1 MRKIWGIILLA
12 ALSLTLSACGNMAST
27 ESDDSAKIASGSA
40 IQVSDPRK
48 DALQAYYD
56 VLSQEKNQNEDVE
69 CMKPYFAISDLN
81 TDGIPELLIHSS
93 ANVQDYDQYY
103 TYENGTAIK
112 LDWPN
117 ANEGYARSI
126 GDLYTL
132 SSRNT
137 YAFFLENPEGG
148 RDGKF
153 SYGYSLAEY
162 AIENHQI
169 RMINDVFW
177 RMEISS
183 DSNHQTDILEC
194 TWNDQKCS
202 LDEIMDQYQLEK
214 TQNEKSG
221 NIHFDFS
228 SKEDSYI
235 RFLPNTDANRKAV
248 CIDSNP
254 TVYALNAYYNILLH
268 EEYMQDYDG
277 DGDIITSTHF
287 AISDLD
293 ADGMPE
299 LLISDDGNILSLHE
313 FYTYENHTLEND
325 KGEVKEIEIPD
336 DVDLCPAAGGL
347 CLLPSRNSFA
357 YFRGGPA
364 YDDEKDGNGYM
375 PYTLIEYKI
384 ENYQIRQVNHAFW
397 QICLSGSKAG
407 TTEFT
412 LNEQK
417 CSGEEIIDQYPL
429 KEGKDEYG
437 QDRYHLEANFIE
449 LLPNTEENRKAII
462 TGSVSDSDTNNTE
475 SESESLKSNTSQ
487 QDTEQD

>member
-1 MRKIWGIILLA
+1 MRKVWGTLLLT

-40 IQVSDPRK
+40 IQIPYPRK

-56 VLSQEKNQNEDVE
+56 VLSQEKYLNEDAE
-69 CMKPYFAISDLN
+69 GIDTYFSISDLN
-81 TDGIPELLIHSS
+81 TDGIPELLIHSTAS
-93 ANVQDYDQYY
+93 VMDFEDYY

-112 LDWPN
+112 L
-117 ANEGYARSI
+117 EGSVGESYCRNI
-126 GDLYTL
+126 GKLYTL
-132 SSRNT
+132 PSRNT
-137 YAFFLENPEGG
+137 YAFFLENPLGG
-148 RDGKF
+148 NDGK
-153 SYGYSLAEY
+153 YHYDYYLTEY
-162 AIENHQI
+162 VIENHQI
-169 RMINDVFW
+169 QIINDVFW
-177 RMEISS
+177 QTEMS
-183 DSNHQTDILEC
+183 DTKTDVIEC
-194 TWNDQKCS
+194 SRNDQKCS
-202 LDEIMDQYQLEK
+202 IDEIMNEYPIEK
-214 TQNEKSG
+214 TQYDNDSADIYYEL
-221 NIHFDFS
+221 S
-228 SKEDSYI
+228 SQEVSRIK
-235 RFLPNTDANRKAV
+235 FLPNSSVMRKTV
-248 CIDSNP
+248 CVDDSNP
-254 TVYALNAYYNILLH
+254 AAYALKAYYNLLFE
-268 EEYMQDYDG
+268 EEYQNNNKE
-277 DGDIITSTHF
+277 DIIMDTHF

-299 LLISDDGNILSLHE
+299 LLISNDGNNIRSLHE
-313 FYTYENHTLEND
+313 FYTYENYTLEND

-384 ENYQIRQVNHAFW
+384 ENRQIRQVNHAFW
-397 QICLSGSKAG
+397 QICNFGSKAG

-462 TGSVSDSDTNNTE
+462 TGSVSDSDTNDTE
-475 SESESLKSNTSQ
+475 SDN
-487 QDTEQD
+487 

>member
-1 MRKIWGIILLA
+1 MRKVWGIILLT

-27 ESDDSAKIASGSA
+27 ESDDSAKIASGSD
-40 IQVSDPRK
+40 IQISDPRK

-56 VLSQEKNQNEDVE
+56 VLSQEKYLNEDAE
-69 CMKPYFAISDLN
+69 GRDTYFSISELN
-81 TDGIPELLIHSS
+81 SDGIPELLIHSTG
-93 ANVQDYDQYY
+93 NVMDVDQYY

-117 ANEGYARSI
+117 AGEGYARSI
-126 GDLYTL
+126 GRLYTL
-132 SSRNT
+132 PSRNT
-137 YAFFLENPEGG
+137 YAFFLEGPSGSKD
-148 RDGKF
+148 DGNFYRCF
-153 SYGYSLAEY
+153 SLSEY

-169 RMINDVFW
+169 HRINDVCW
-177 RMEISS
+177 EICES
-183 DSNHQTDILEC
+183 DEQTDNLEC

-202 LDEIMDQYQLEK
+202 LDEIMDEYQLEK
-214 TQNEKSG
+214 TKDEDYG
-221 NIHFDFS
+221 YIHCDLPS
-228 SKEDSYI
+228 QEDNRI
-235 RFLPNTDANRKAV
+235 KFLPNTSFMRKTV
-248 CIDSNP
+248 CIDDSNP
-254 TVYALNAYYNILLH
+254 TADALNAYYNLLFD
-268 EEYMQDYDG
+268 EEYQNNNKE
-277 DGDIITSTHF
+277 DIIMDTHF

-299 LLISDDGNILSLHE
+299 LLISNDGNNIRSLHE
-313 FYTYENHTLEND
+313 FYTYENYTLEND

-384 ENYQIRQVNHAFW
+384 ENRQIRQVNHAFW
-397 QICLSGSKAG
+397 QICNFGSKAG

-462 TGSVSDSDTNNTE
+462 TGSVSDSDTNDTE
-475 SESESLKSNTSQ
+475 SESESLKLNTSQ
-487 QDTEQD
+487 DNTKQD

>member
-1 MRKIWGIILLA
+1 MRKVWGIILLT

-27 ESDDSAKIASGSA
+27 ESDESAKITSGSA
-40 IQVSDPRK
+40 IRVSDPRK
-48 DALQAYYD
+48 EALQAYYD
-56 VLSQEKNQNEDVE
+56 VLSQEKYQNEDAE

-117 ANEGYARSI
+117 ANEGYVRSI

-177 RMEISS
+177 RMEISNS
-183 DSNHQTDILEC
+183 DHQVDIVEC
-194 TWNDQKCS
+194 NWNDKKCS
-202 LDEIMDQYQLEK
+202 LDEILDEYQLEE
-214 TQNEKSG
+214 TQDKEYGDIS
-221 NIHFDFS
+221 FDFS
-228 SKEDSYI
+228 SQEDSFI
-235 RFLPNTDANRKAV
+235 QFLPNTNANRKAV
-248 CIDSNP
+248 CIDSNS
-254 TVYALNAYYNILLH
+254 TVYTLNTYYNILSR
-268 EEYMQDYDG
+268 EDFQNNNKE
-277 DGDIITSTHF
+277 DIIMGTHF
-287 AISDLD
+287 AISDLN
-293 ADGMPE
+293 ADGIPE
-299 LLISDDGNILSLHE
+299 LLISNNSNILSLHE
-313 FYTYENHTLEND
+313 LYTDEYD
-325 KGEVKEIEIPD
+325 KNEVMKIEIPD

-347 CLLPSRNSFA
+347 CTLPSRNSFA

-397 QICLSGSKAG
+397 QICNSGPKAG
-407 TTEFT
+407 TTEYT

-417 CSGEEIIDQYPL
+417 CSAEEIMDQYPL

-437 QDRYHLEANFIE
+437 QSRYHLEANFIE